1 MFRISRIQALM
12 KPIARG
18 AFDRLVR
25 EHDADKHVKRFRAW
39 DQLTA
44 MVYAQLSSVRSLRE
58 LQAGFNAQRSHH
70 YHLGTAEVR
79 RSTLAEANAQRSPEL
94 FAQLARS
101 LMAQAQRSLRRECR
115 ELLYLLDSSS
125 ITLKGRGFDDWT
137 LGKRT
142 RNTQGVKLHLVLEAH
157 SQAPCWSSITA
168 PNVND
173 RDEGVRVPIEA
184 GATYVFDKG
193 YCDHHWWGQI
203 HAAGARFVTRYKRNA
218 ALTVLR
224 ERPVAEG
231 GVILRDQVVRL
242 THRPAKGAKRN
253 GGTTELRRIEVARP
267 GESALVLATN
277 DLNAPPEQIARLYK
291 DRWQIELYF
300 KWIKQH
306 LNIGCFL
313 GRSENAVRVQ
323 ILTAL
328 ISYLLLK
335 LYRQAH
341 GLSTTTWHLLAEL
354 RATLFQRPALEVAAY
369 HRRRQRQLAL
379 AALQPGLFA

>member
-1 MFRISRIQALM
+1 M
-12 KPIARG
+12 
-18 AFDRLVR
+18 
-25 EHDADKHVKRFRAW
+25 
-39 DQLTA
+39 
-44 MVYAQLSSVRSLRE
+44 
-58 LQAGFNAQRSHH
+58 
-70 YHLGTAEVR
+70 
-79 RSTLAEANAQRSPEL
+79 
-94 FAQLARS
+94 
-101 LMAQAQRSLRRECR
+101 
-115 ELLYLLDSSS
+115 
-125 ITLKGRGFDDWT
+125 
-137 LGKRT
+137 
-142 RNTQGVKLHLVLEAH
+142 
-157 SQAPCWSSITA
+157 
-168 PNVND
+168 
-173 RDEGVRVPIEA
+173 
-184 GATYVFDKG
+184 
-193 YCDHHWWGQI
+193 
-203 HAAGARFVTRYKRNA
+203 
-218 ALTVLR
+218 
-224 ERPVAEG
+224 
-231 GVILRDQVVRL
+231 
-242 THRPAKGAKRN
+242 
-253 GGTTELRRIEVARP
+253 ARP